1 MIKYLKIFFL
11 SYMKNLKYRYPENKE
26 LLIKINNQTFHS
38 QPKTISFQI
47 LNDNQF
53 EVRLDEQ
60 EIIFTATLSKE
71 EFLFFKNLNH
81 FNQKEQLFH
90 LWNQTDEEWCI
101 EEANLITVE
110 GDSLLFSRTLEEIQF
125 DCGGD
130 FEVKSLLEENL
141 VKIIIEPD
149 FCLYDEEGIA
159 TVDIDKLIYLFI
171 QQQLL

>member
-11 SYMKNLKYRYPENKE
+11 SYMKNLKHRYPENKE

-90 LWNQTDEEWCI
+90 LWNQTDEEWCL
-101 EEANLITVE
+101 EEANLIAVE
-110 GDSLLFSRTLEEIQF
+110 GDFLLFSHTLE
-125 DCGGD
+125 
-130 FEVKSLLEENL
+130 
-141 VKIIIEPD
+141 KI
-149 FCLYDEEGIA
+149 
-159 TVDIDKLIYLFI
+159 
-171 QQQLL
+171 

>member
-1 MIKYLKIFFL
+1 
-11 SYMKNLKYRYPENKE
+11 MKNLKYRYPKNKE

-47 LNDNQF
+47 LKDNQF

-90 LWNQTDEEWCI
+90 LWNQTDEEWCL

-110 GDSLLFSRTLEEIQF
+110 GDFLLFSRTLEKIQF

-141 VKIIIEPD
+141 VQIIIEPD
-149 FCLYDEEGIA
+149 FCLYDEEGVAII
-159 TVDIDKLIYLFI
+159 DIDKLIHLFT
-171 QQQLL
+171 QQSL